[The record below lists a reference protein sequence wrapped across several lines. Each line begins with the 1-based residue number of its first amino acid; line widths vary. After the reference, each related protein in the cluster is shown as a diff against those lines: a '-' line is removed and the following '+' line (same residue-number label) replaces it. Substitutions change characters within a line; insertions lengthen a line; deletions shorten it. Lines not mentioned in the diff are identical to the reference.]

1 MAQQIFGN
9 PATVLKT
16 LEAFFGVAPSNAV
29 YSNNLSFV
37 EANGASTYAR
47 TIANNFNGVSNAV
60 LAGSV
65 LGNLGISSATTNPV
79 AFPALLN
86 ALTQA
91 FDAFPT
97 ERGQVVLNLVNILS
111 TLEGNATYGAVALVF
126 NDTITAS
133 AAYSTNPANTISSD
147 IKPTQDRS
155 FTLTAGVDNFTG
167 SAGNDTFLT
176 TSASFQSF
184 DSLTGGAGND
194 VLSITN
200 NSGVS
205 DGQFQNVRSI
215 ETLTAV
221 NSLNLGSLAS
231 AAGLNTVILG
241 GTSQN
246 VDLTGFA
253 TALTVTGNTTAE
265 AVTLDMRDAGA
276 KTLNLGA
283 GNLFDNVTVNGA
295 ANQVRVSFTSA
306 EVGNGSSNDASA
318 TAPQDGGLAVRL
330 QEENAAGDLPVGGV
344 VHRVDDEGTRLTG
357 ANFDV
362 RDLVS
367 GDARGVFNEVVLG
380 TSGADTLSANGAGP
394 VYINAGAGNDTLTGT
409 ANADFLV
416 GGTGDDTLNT
426 ATGNDSVLGGAGND
440 TVTAGAGIVN
450 LNGGDGNDTFT
461 VTGLTANLAAGTSDT
476 ISGGNGTDTLV
487 ASSADLTAI
496 LVPVLPA
503 VATISGIESLT
514 VSDALAGD
522 LVLATVQAGLETAT
536 LNGLT
541 GAARTV
547 TVDGGARA
555 INLAAALGQQLN
567 LVSAGTGTTDVVAL
581 TNTAAAAANVFDG
594 RTLTATGVET
604 LNLVGTGTGAATAQT
619 TGAITGTSGST
630 AVVFSGSNSFSVGA
644 VTGGSINASALSG
657 TAVLTQTTNSVGVTS
672 ITGSAGGDTLVGQA
686 ALATT
691 INGGAGN
698 DTITGGTGNDVLN
711 GGTGN
716 DTITTGAGLDVI
728 DGGDGDDTVVAAS
741 AADLL
746 GDVVTGGNGTDT
758 LSIGATVLALQV
770 ANVSGF
776 ETLAL
781 AANQDMVQFVA
792 NPGFTRINF
801 NAAGSIA
808 VVSGSANVAT
818 LGLLANG
825 ANTHSFSRL
834 LDTTTNAITLVND
847 SGAAQGPINLTIND
861 EEAVTVNAT
870 SNVDFAALT
879 DSDLTSL
886 TLTGAGNITADL
898 VGTAALASV
907 NASAAT
913 GAIDIDAAASNV
925 NLTFVGAT
933 ATANTFFSGTGADN
947 LTGGTVADNLAGG
960 NGADTLNG
968 GAGNDTLSGGV
979 GADDITTGAGNDA
992 LLYALGD
999 AGVVGFAQAAG
1010 AVNNALNPV
1019 QGNTY
1024 TGTEVIRD
1032 LITGDTLNLGNAAAL
1047 ADVNGVLAD
1056 NEYMIVQGTYTGGVF
1071 TVGANGTTGADSLV
1085 IFDADAGVGVSQ
1097 AAIVLVGVSNVE
1109 EAAIV
1114 NTGGVLSVFG
1124 A

>member
-37 EANGASTYAR
+37 ETNGAPAYAR
-47 TIANNFNGVSNAV
+47 TIASNFVGVSNAA
-60 LAGSV
+60 LASSV
-65 LGNLGISSATTNPV
+65 LGNLGISATTTNPV
-79 AFPALLN
+79 AFPALLD

-91 FDAFPT
+91 FNAFPT

-111 TLEGNATYGAVALVF
+111 TLEGNATYGGVALTF

-133 AAYSTNPANTISSD
+133 AAYSTNPANTVSFD
-147 IKPTQDRS
+147 VKPSLDRS
-155 FTLTAGVDNFTG
+155 FTLTAGVDNFIG
-167 SAGNDTFLT
+167 GAGNDTFLT

-184 DSLTGGAGND
+184 DSLNGGAGND

-200 NSGVS
+200 NAGVS
-205 DGQFQNVRSI
+205 DGQFQNVRSV

-221 NSLNLGSLAS
+221 NNLDLGTLAS
-231 AAGLNTVILG
+231 AAGLNSVILG
-241 GTSQN
+241 GTGQN
-246 VDLTGFA
+246 VNLTGFA

-265 AVTLDMRDAGA
+265 AVTIDMRDAGA
-276 KTLNLGA
+276 KSLNLGA
-283 GNLFDNVTVNGA
+283 GSLFDNITVNGA
-295 ANQVRVSFTSA
+295 TNQVRVSFTSA
-306 EVGNGSSNDASA
+306 EVGNGSGNDASA
-318 TAPQDGGLAVRL
+318 TTPQDAGLAVRL
-330 QEENAAGDLPVGGV
+330 QEENAAGDLPAGGV

-357 ANFDV
+357 ASFDV

-367 GDARGVFNEVVLG
+367 GDARGVFSEVVLG
-380 TSGADTLSANGAGP
+380 TSGADSLSASGASA
-394 VYINAGAGNDTLTGT
+394 VYINAGAGNDTLSGT

-416 GGTGDDTLNT
+416 GGSGDDTINT
-426 ATGNDSVLGGAGND
+426 ATGNDSVLGGVGND
-440 TVTAGAGIVN
+440 GITAGTGVVS

-461 VTGLTANLAAGTSDT
+461 VSGLTTNLAAGTSDT
-476 ISGGNGTDTLV
+476 IVGGLGTDTLV
-487 ASSADLTAI
+487 AASADLTAI
-496 LVPVLPA
+496 LAPVLPA

-522 LVLATVQAGLETAT
+522 LVLANVQAGIDTLT
-536 LNGLT
+536 LNGLA

-547 TVDGGARA
+547 TADGGSRA
-555 INLAAALGQQLN
+555 INLAVALGQQLN
-567 LVSAGTGTTDVVAL
+567 VVSAGTGTSDVVTL
-581 TNTAAAAANVFDG
+581 SNTAAATNVFDG
-594 RTLTATGVET
+594 RVLTATGVET
-604 LNLVGTGTGAATAQT
+604 LALIGTGTGVATTQT
-619 TGAITGTSGST
+619 TGAITGTAGST

-657 TAVLTQTTNSVGVTS
+657 TAVLTQTAAAVGVTS
-672 ITGSAGGDTLVGQA
+672 ITGSVGGDTLIGQA

-698 DTITGGTGNDVLN
+698 DTITGGTANDVLN
-711 GGTGN
+711 GGAGN
-716 DTITTGAGLDVI
+716 DTIVTSAGADTI
-728 DGGDGDDTVVAAS
+728 DGGDDNDTVIAAS

-746 GDVVTGGNGTDT
+746 GDVVTGGNGIDT
-758 LSIGATVLALQV
+758 LQIGSTVSALQV
-770 ANVSGF
+770 ATVSGF
-776 ETLAL
+776 EVLAL

-792 NPGFTRINF
+792 NPGFNRINY
-801 NAAGSIA
+801 NAAGNIA
-808 VVSGSANVAT
+808 VTSGSANIAT
-818 LGLLANG
+818 LGLIGNG

-834 LDTTTNAITLVND
+834 VDTANNAITLVND

-861 EEAVTVNAT
+861 EEAVTVNAA
-870 SNVDFAALT
+870 SNVDFTALSA
-879 DSDLTSL
+879 SDLTSL

-898 VGTAALASV
+898 VGTSALASV

-925 NLTFVGAT
+925 NLTFVGAV
-933 ATANTFFSGTGADN
+933 ATTNVFVSGAGADN
-947 LTGGTVADNLAGG
+947 LTGGTAADNLAGG
-960 NGADTLNG
+960 NGADILNG
-968 GAGNDTLSGGV
+968 GGGNDILSGGV
-979 GADDITTGAGNDA
+979 GADDITTGSGNDSVV
-992 LLYALGD
+992 YALGD

-1024 TGTEVIRD
+1024 TGTEVVRD
-1032 LITGDTLNLGNAAAL
+1032 LVTGDTLNLGNAAAV
-1047 ADVNGVLAD
+1047 ADVDGVLAN
-1056 NEYMIVQGTYTGGVF
+1056 NEYLIVQGTYAGGVF
-1071 TVGANGTTGADSLV
+1071 TVGANGNTGADSLL
-1085 IFDADAGVGVSQ
+1085 IYDADASGAFAQ
-1097 AAIVLVGVSNVE
+1097 ADIVLVGVSNAE

-1114 NTGGVLSVFG
+1114 NTAGVLSVFG